1 MDCGTVGRAVVGG
14 QLIAGSGASPV
25 VSRASGGEHIALGGR
40 QRAGRKTVAERTL
53 FVIWSTLP
61 VEVCDVDS
69 TTKV

>member
-1 MDCGTVGRAVVGG
+1 MDCGTGGRAVVGG
-14 QLIAGSGASPV
+14 QLITGSGASSV
-25 VSRASGGEHIALGGR
+25 VSRAKSGR